1 MSTMIIFIE
10 ELPPPSGSNEN
21 LIKCSLVVNG
31 VGARV

>member
-10 ELPPPSGSNEN
+10 EPPSGSNEN

-31 VGARV
+31 VGAGV